1 MNGEQDERKYEA
13 LMLGN
18 QHLLVAQIT
27 IADAFSN
34 AQEVVIWIGQ
44 DSPYEYIGIINE
56 HYHTI

>member
-1 MNGEQDERKYEA
+1 LNGEQDERKYEA

-34 AQEVVIWIGQ
+34 A
-44 DSPYEYIGIINE
+44 
-56 HYHTI
+56 